1 MITTEDEGT
10 LILSGNLKDLNQQ
23 TKGKV
28 KGQSDSKVLKL
39 THITHVPVKPALKK
53 AKQIQ
58 TFEIEEKEY
67 VLGSEAYLK

>member
-23 TKGKV
+23 TKGKA

-39 THITHVPVKPALKK
+39 THITHVPVKAVAKK
-53 AKQIQ
+53 AKQ